1 MRVSA
6 NDRCR
11 RPMDGWVG
19 EELIGA
25 ARRDA
30 PPVPQEAAIPACAG
44 PSMWH
49 SRGRRAG
56 HRGRTMDMPKMT
68 ERDRL
73 ADLEARQ
80 RKMND
85 ELESARRALRGK
97 YAAMIAEMPVEKLTE
112 REFRELLT
120 QAIRVGGSAALTAVK
135 GLPAA
140 S

>member
-1 MRVSA
+1 
-6 NDRCR
+6 
-11 RPMDGWVG
+11 
-19 EELIGA
+19 
-25 ARRDA
+25 
-30 PPVPQEAAIPACAG
+30 
-44 PSMWH
+44 
-49 SRGRRAG
+49 
-56 HRGRTMDMPKMT
+56 MDMPKMT

-112 REFRELLT
+112 REFRELLI

-140 S
+140 I

>member
-1 MRVSA
+1 
-6 NDRCR
+6 
-11 RPMDGWVG
+11 
-19 EELIGA
+19 
-25 ARRDA
+25 
-30 PPVPQEAAIPACAG
+30 
-44 PSMWH
+44 
-49 SRGRRAG
+49 
-56 HRGRTMDMPKMT
+56 MT

-85 ELESARRALRGK
+85 ELKNARRALRGR

-120 QAIRVGGSAALTAVK
+120 LAIRVGGGAALTAIK

-140 S
+140 I

>member
-1 MRVSA
+1 
-6 NDRCR
+6 
-11 RPMDGWVG
+11 
-19 EELIGA
+19 
-25 ARRDA
+25 
-30 PPVPQEAAIPACAG
+30 
-44 PSMWH
+44 
-49 SRGRRAG
+49 
-56 HRGRTMDMPKMT
+56 MPKMT

-85 ELESARRALRGK
+85 ELEGARRALRGK

-140 S
+140 I

>member
-1 MRVSA
+1 
-6 NDRCR
+6 
-11 RPMDGWVG
+11 
-19 EELIGA
+19 
-25 ARRDA
+25 
-30 PPVPQEAAIPACAG
+30 
-44 PSMWH
+44 
-49 SRGRRAG
+49 
-56 HRGRTMDMPKMT
+56 MPKMT

-85 ELESARRALRGK
+85 ELECARHALRGK

-140 S
+140 I